1 VCFNR
6 CGGIAYP
13 CHNLQHLSF
22 GGVSRHRQGAEHAD
36 RIGSLRRQIGQGRCG
51 SSPSD
56 FLGGDPIESEM
67 HAFDTDIGAER
78 QESIPLLHQTT
89 VIAESIGLRPEYA
102 DDVPDAVELRTRTQG
117 QM

>member
-1 VCFNR
+1 
-6 CGGIAYP
+6 
-13 CHNLQHLSF
+13 
-22 GGVSRHRQGAEHAD
+22 
-36 RIGSLRRQIGQGRCG
+36 
-51 SSPSD
+51 
-56 FLGGDPIESEM
+56 M